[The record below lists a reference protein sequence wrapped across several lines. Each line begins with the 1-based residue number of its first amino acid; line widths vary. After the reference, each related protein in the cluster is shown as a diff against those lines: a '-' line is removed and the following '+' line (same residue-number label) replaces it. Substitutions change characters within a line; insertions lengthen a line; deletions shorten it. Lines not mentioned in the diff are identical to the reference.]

1 MVLCACHYLIYMLH
15 RYGVNFQ
22 SHKKTFRKNNLKSDK
37 HLISPYKITSDS
49 HIQVTGLNK
58 GNYHQLIELM
68 IVKQS
73 LLVSTMGNV

>member
-1 MVLCACHYLIYMLH
+1 MVSTSKATKQPLE
-15 RYGVNFQ
+15 
-22 SHKKTFRKNNLKSDK
+22 NNPKSDK
-37 HLISPYKITSDS
+37 HLISPYNITSDS
-49 HIQVTGLNK
+49 HIQVTGSYK